1 VGGAADSTVLEN
13 WMEGKWVGPLMG
25 HSWKKWVE
33 LLMGYSWKIGRKIK
47 VQKHSR
53 IQIAGAERSQ
63 VLLCHRLHDCHVT
76 SWLDLHD

>member
-47 VQKHSR
+47 VHINRPIIVCRSSINTISHVNGHSYVSR
-53 IQIAGAERSQ
+53 AAPRKS
-63 VLLCHRLHDCHVT
+63 V
-76 SWLDLHD
+76 